1 MSQTPRLGLAEIA
14 QNQAS
19 KYVTHNEALATL
31 DALVAPAVED
41 RDLDAPPSSPAEG
54 ALYIVGFASWAV
66 AAVDTSNNVV
76 EISGDETTRIGTG
89 DSFQIAGSTGN
100 DGGYSVSAV
109 TYNSTS
115 GNTEITTNESVDDG
129 TADGEVRHA
138 DGTWNGHIHEI
149 AQFYNGAWRLYA
161 PIAGMAAFLLDE
173 GFSVT
178 WGLSA
183 GDWTTYSDAPVDSVN
198 GQVGTVV
205 LDTDDIGEGST
216 NLYHTAERVRDVAA
230 AALAG
235 STDVSVSHDD
245 ANDTITIALTGLS
258 QFDTGSLSEG
268 TNLYYTDER
277 VHDAVNALLTAGTNI
292 AITYDDA
299 NDTLTIDGPAVPV
312 DSVAGKTGAVTL
324 DASDVSLGSVL
335 NAAQVVNAGGTPRI
349 LSDTE
354 ANRPAAGTTGRLFV
368 ATDTRTIYRDTGS
381 AWEEI
386 GGTGVDVEDGGT
398 AVLSPA
404 TGLDFGTDLAVTD
417 NGDGT
422 VSIDFT
428 GGTGVNATT
437 VTASES
443 GSVAAATIGI
453 VAIDHLADTETL
465 SIDKAALLLADG
477 QPAPSGLDLEI
488 HTMDN
493 AGATTSRVTAITGDG
508 ATVHDDQTG
517 SPLASYQNTSGA
529 GQTVAVVV
537 NNTTGA
543 SQSIYARVQGS
554 AG

>member
-76 EISGDETTRIGTG
+76 EISGDETARIGTG

-178 WGLSA
+178 WSPSA